1 MFLRNTRVW
10 CFLDASHSDEDNV
23 IMCFRTPQ
31 CCRHCSAAAAY
42 SRFWFSVC
50 RRQPCWLWAVS
61 FLQEAAAASGNLAC
75 SLSGCR
81 CDFYLFHCFQ
91 RSPICSILVYIPVPP
106 PASDDPI
113 SARGSIQFHFQRI
126 SENESRE
133 VTEEMKTELELL
145 QLSAGWIRCFQFPS
159 ITTV

>member
-31 CCRHCSAAAAY
+31 CCRHCSAEAAY
-42 SRFWFSVC
+42 SCFWFLVC

-106 PASDDPI
+106 PA
-113 SARGSIQFHFQRI
+113 AMTQFQREDQYSFI
-126 SENESRE
+126 SRE
-133 VTEEMKTELELL
+133 SVKMKAEKSQRKWRQSWSSCSSL
-145 QLSAGWIRCFQFPS
+145 QAE
-159 ITTV
+159 